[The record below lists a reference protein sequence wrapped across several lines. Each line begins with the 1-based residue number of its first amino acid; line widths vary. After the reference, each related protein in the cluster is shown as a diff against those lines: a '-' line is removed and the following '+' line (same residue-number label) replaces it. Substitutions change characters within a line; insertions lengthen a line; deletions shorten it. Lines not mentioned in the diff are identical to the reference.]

1 MKIAVCFSG
10 EPRFVEECY
19 PLIKRNIID
28 ANEEVD
34 FFVHTWYSDETAD
47 KKLYTNSISSFGEST
62 IKKDVVDR
70 IKDLYNPISIIVD
83 EPIKFKSEVDWG
95 NSIEKY
101 FSGGS
106 NINKEFR
113 DIKISNMYS
122 FLYSNMKSIFL
133 KKEFEL
139 KEGFTYDV
147 VIRFRFDN
155 IVRHPIIFSN
165 YNMDFLHYQEMGQP
179 DRMVSD
185 WINFS
190 NSKNMD
196 TYSSIFNNF
205 ENLTKICLS
214 NYGAYSPESLIRAI
228 CDVFNIQTQSHSFG
242 IELPRHGK
250 I

>member
-1 MKIAVCFSG
+1 
-10 EPRFVEECY
+10 
-19 PLIKRNIID
+19 
-28 ANEEVD
+28 
-34 FFVHTWYSDETAD
+34 
-47 KKLYTNSISSFGEST
+47 
-62 IKKDVVDR
+62 
-70 IKDLYNPISIIVD
+70 
-83 EPIKFKSEVDWG
+83 
-95 NSIEKY
+95 
-101 FSGGS
+101 
-106 NINKEFR
+106 
-113 DIKISNMYS
+113 
-122 FLYSNMKSIFL
+122 
-133 KKEFEL
+133 
-139 KEGFTYDV
+139 
-147 VIRFRFDN
+147 
-155 IVRHPIIFSN
+155 
-165 YNMDFLHYQEMGQP
+165 MDFLHYQEMGQP

>member
-1 MKIAVCFSG
+1 MKIAICFSG

-19 PLIKRNIID
+19 PLIKKNIID
-28 ANEEVD
+28 VNSEID
-34 FFVHTWYSDETAD
+34 FFIHTWYSDETSD
-47 KKLYTNSISSFGEST
+47 KKLYTNNISSFGEST
-62 IKKDVVDR
+62 IKKGVVSR
-70 IKDLYNPISIIVD
+70 IEDLYNPISIIVD
-83 EPIKFKSEVDWG
+83 EPIKFKSDVDWG

-101 FSGGS
+101 YGGGV

-122 FLYSNMKSIFL
+122 FLYSNMKSISL

-139 KEGFTYDV
+139 KNGFTYDV

-155 IVRHPIIFSN
+155 IVRSPIIFSN
-165 YNMDFLHYQEMGQP
+165 YNMDFFHYQEMGQP

-214 NYGAYSPESLIRAI
+214 IYGAYSPESLIRAI
-228 CDVFNIQTQSHSFG
+228 CDVFNIQTKSNSFG
-242 IELPRHGK
+242 IELPKHGK